1 MPSCSVLSSRYFP
14 GAIAVACALA
24 PTDAAAHAPIP
35 GLMGFYVGMLH
46 PLSTPPQFLALFAL
60 GLMLGQQFPRDFLVC
75 WIVFAICCFAGMLL
89 GQTVGM
95 QGTENAWL
103 LAICLIA
110 ALLAALLPNG
120 LFLPWL
126 VLTGGAGL
134 LVGVL
139 STPDPGHWRATLI
152 SLVGSFV
159 GANLALLFSTGGV
172 GWLTERFTQ
181 HWVRI
186 GFRIIAAWI
195 AAISFLM
202 LALVV
207 SGASDTKQI
216 SPSADAQS
224 MILERPLMRPVAR
237 AIQAG
242 RLPCGR
248 SLACGPRRD
257 KLRGA

>member
-1 MPSCSVLSSRYFP
+1 M
-14 GAIAVACALA
+14 ACALA

-46 PLSTPPQFLALFAL
+46 PLSTPPQLLALLAL
-60 GLMLGQQFPRDFLVC
+60 GLMLGQQFPRDFVVC
-75 WIVFAICCFAGMLL
+75 WIVFAICCFAGMVL

-95 QGTENAWL
+95 QGTEDAWL
-103 LAICLIA
+103 LAICAIA
-110 ALLAALLPNG
+110 ASLAALLPNG
-120 LFLPWL
+120 FVLPWL
-126 VLTGGAGL
+126 VLAGGCGL
-134 LVGVL
+134 LVGIV
-139 STPDPGHWRATLI
+139 STPDPGHWRPTLI
-152 SLVGSFV
+152 TLAGSFV

-172 GWLTERFTQ
+172 GWLTEHFSQ
-181 HWVRI
+181 PWVRI
-186 GFRIIAAWI
+186 GLRIIAAWI

-216 SPSADAQS
+216 SPSEDAQS

-242 RLPCGR
+242 RLLCGR